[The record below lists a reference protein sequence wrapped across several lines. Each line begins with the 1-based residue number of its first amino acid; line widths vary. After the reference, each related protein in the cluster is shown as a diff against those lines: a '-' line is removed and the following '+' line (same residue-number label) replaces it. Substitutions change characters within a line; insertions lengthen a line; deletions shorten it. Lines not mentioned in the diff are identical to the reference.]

1 MPKLAL
7 LIGVSEYTQGLNPLP
22 AATKDVAAI
31 QRVLLHPEMGNFDNV
46 QPLINPESL
55 AMQEAIENLFA
66 NRQRDDLVLLF
77 FSGHGI
83 KDSSGKL
90 YFATRLTRKTS
101 QGELVKA
108 SAVPASFV
116 HDIMSNSRSRHQV
129 IILDCC
135 FSGAFAENLL
145 AKDDG
150 SINVKNQLG
159 GEGRV
164 VLTSSTSTQ
173 YSFEQKGT
181 ELSIYTQYLVEGIE
195 TGAADS
201 NSDGAI
207 AVDEL
212 HNYAKQRVQAT
223 VPAMKPEIYAV
234 KEGFKILLVK
244 AGIRDPQLRYQK
256 EVERVLT
263 DGNIFPPDRRYLD
276 ELSSQLG
283 ISQVEAHYI
292 EIAVLETYKNYQN
305 NLEQYKQI
313 FLHNIKRE
321 STLSEITRHKLNQFI
336 ERWQLK
342 HEDVLPIE
350 NQIIQQLKVAPIS
363 ENRSNSVAT
372 FNAETSNIKSQA
384 KSSNSWIGVVIV
396 FIVLSFPL
404 TIGWGVFRFVTSI
417 FPEISILQEPEIT
430 QAEYEAVKYGMTYE
444 EVVKIIGSPGT
455 ENGGS
460 KLISDTIITNYKWK
474 KGFPKPD
481 VTMRFEN
488 NRLSHKGMWW

>member
-7 LIGVSEYTQGLNPLP
+7 LIGVSEYTQGLTPLP
-22 AATKDVAAI
+22 AATKDVEAI
-31 QRVLLHPEMGNFDNV
+31 QRVLLHPEMGNFDSV
-46 QPLINPESL
+46 QPLINPEPL

-66 NRQRDDLVLLF
+66 NRKRDDLVLLF

-108 SAVPASFV
+108 TAVPATFV

-150 SINVKNQLG
+150 SINVNNQLG

-212 HNYAKQRVQAT
+212 HNYAKQRVQET

-244 AGIRDPQLRYQK
+244 AGIRDPQRRYQK

-283 ISQVEAHYI
+283 ISQVEANYI
-292 EIAVLETYKNYQN
+292 EIAVLEAYKNYQN

-313 FLHNIKRE
+313 FLHNIQRE
-321 STLSEITRHKLNQFI
+321 STLSEITRHKVNQFI
-336 ERWQLK
+336 ERWELK
-342 HEDVLPIE
+342 YEDVLLIE
-350 NQIIQQLKVAPIS
+350 NQITQQLKVAQIAEKPS
-363 ENRSNSVAT
+363 DFVST
-372 FNAETSNIKSQA
+372 FAKTSNIKSQPR
-384 KSSNSWIGVVIV
+384 SSNSWVGVVIV
-396 FIVLSFPL
+396 FIALSFPL
-404 TIGWGVFRFVTSI
+404 TVGWGVFRFITSI

-444 EVVKIIGSPGT
+444 EVAKIIGSPGT
-455 ENGGS
+455 ESGGS
-460 KLISDTIITNYKWK
+460 QSGSGTIITRYKWK

-481 VTMRFEN
+481 VTLTFKN
-488 NRLSHKGMWW
+488 NRLIDKGMWW